1 MPHVNLLKPGCG
13 SRIWYGSLCRG
24 PCIWN
29 GLDHQHFVMDREQW
43 NLSHLGHGASPLNWA
58 TPSMYLQRQAMT
70 WHKERRPPRSLS
82 TAVHFAFSEM
92 LILCSSKPTAS
103 ICTSFDTGT
112 TAKASSVIQ
121 HQIFGDSCGRLATG
135 T

>member
-1 MPHVNLLKPGCG
+1 MELVALGPWRFSVELGDPKHVFTKTGN
-13 SRIWYGSLCRG
+13 
-24 PCIWN
+24 
-29 GLDHQHFVMDREQW
+29 DMAQ
-43 NLSHLGHGASPLNWA
+43 GAGA
-58 TPSMYLQRQAMT
+58 
-70 WHKERRPPRSLS
+70 HPRSLS